1 MFDTAERHTKYG
13 IELYKLRGSDAS
25 LARRELARM
34 INAEEGDFPGPNP
47 VSLDTSMFDML
58 TRQPYWIA
66 EKTDGVRF
74 AVMITKIATATAAAT
89 GSRKTDD
96 AVISSSSSGVPVVI
110 LFDRTMTPYL
120 CRQERVPDG
129 LYQGTVVDGELAT
142 NIVSGISS
150 LLIFDAIVVNGVPVY
165 NMPFSQRLGA
175 LDAALYTYQSHVND
189 PMMMRRKTFVAAAS
203 RSPETVHERLRLGA
217 AFWKTDGFVC
227 MPEHGPVIFGRHDA
241 LFKIKTCHS
250 VDFHV
255 GEDGTTLYVYDKQ
268 TRSLVPVGT
277 SDSSLPPKSIAEC
290 VHVKNATWRPL
301 GLRLDKQTGNDLVTY
316 HRTMKNAE
324 EKVTLEDVLRMV
336 GHGPNE
342 QHTAATL

>member
-1 MFDTAERHTKYG
+1 MFDSAKLDTTYG
-13 IELYKLRGSDAS
+13 IELFKLYGTDAS
-25 LARRELARM
+25 IARRELARLV
-34 INAEEGDFPGPNP
+34 NADEGDFPGPNP
-47 VSLDTSMFDML
+47 VSLDTSMFDVL

-74 AVMITKIATATAAAT
+74 VVMITRL
-89 GSRKTDD
+89 SVENPRKCSGDRERNNNNNK
-96 AVISSSSSGVPVVI
+96 SSVPVVV

-150 LLIFDAIVVNGVPVY
+150 LLIFDAITVNGVQVY
-165 NMPFSQRLGA
+165 NMPFSRRLRA
-175 LDAALYTYQSHVND
+175 LDTALQSYHSHVKD
-189 PMMMRRKTFVAAAS
+189 PMMMRRKTFVSAS
-203 RSPETVHERLRLGA
+203 RPDTVRERLRLGA

-227 MPEHGPVIFGRHDA
+227 MPEHSPIIFGRHDE

-255 GEDGTTLYVYDKQ
+255 GDDGTTLRVFDRQ
-268 TRSLVPVGT
+268 SRSLVPVAT
-277 SDSSLPPKSIAEC
+277 SNTPLPPMSIAEC
-290 VHVKNATWRPL
+290 VHVRATTWRPL

-316 HRTMKNAE
+316 QRTMKNAA
-324 EKVTLEDVLRMV
+324 EKISLEDVLRMV
-336 GHGPNE
+336 GHGPE
-342 QHTAATL
+342 PVGPTTSVPPHT